1 MLLLIGIIF
10 GFGVKG
16 SPKASVLRTRGFAS
30 GFLVV
35 GLFSALVYYSYLLAP
50 DWMFN
55 YFTKAEDVPHWM
67 IPYIFILYFVAYAAG
82 FVLKFELEKIGKP
95 LLILA
100 ILILTA
106 ASALIPIS
114 LGTRY
119 TKVGSM
125 DQFLA
130 GDALPLPKSPVGKVP
145 GNLTLALL
153 PLGIFL
159 LVWSRKQRFS
169 KSSL

>member
-16 SPKASVLRTRGFAS
+16 TPSDSVLRTRAFAS
-30 GFLVV
+30 GFLIVF
-35 GLFSALVYYSYLLAP
+35 LFSGLVYYSYLLAP

-55 YFTKAEDVPHWM
+55 YFTRASDVPRWM
-67 IPYIFILYFVAYAAG
+67 VPYIFVLYFVAYAAG
-82 FVLKFELEKIGKP
+82 FVFKFELEKIGKGI
-95 LLILA
+95 LYFAIFVLI
-100 ILILTA
+100 A

-119 TKVGSM
+119 TTVGSM

-130 GDALPLPKSPVGKVP
+130 GQAVPLPKSAVGKVP
-145 GNLTLALL
+145 GNVTLALL
-153 PLGIFL
+153 PLGIGL
-159 LVWSRKQRFS
+159 LLWSRKQRLRP
-169 KSSL
+169 SL